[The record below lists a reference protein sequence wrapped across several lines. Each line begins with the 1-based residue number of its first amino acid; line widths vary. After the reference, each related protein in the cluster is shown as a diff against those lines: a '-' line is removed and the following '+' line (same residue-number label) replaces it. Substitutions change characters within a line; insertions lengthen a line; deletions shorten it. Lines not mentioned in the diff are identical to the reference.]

1 MAERVRGTIKWFNP
15 EKRYGFIQRTDGLSD
30 VFVHMSDF
38 RSQADA
44 HWVRE
49 RVAVEFEVVQA
60 PKGPRAV
67 DVVMPAQ

>member
-1 MAERVRGTIKWFNP
+1 MTERVRGTIKWFNP
-15 EKRYGFIQRTDGLSD
+15 EKRYGFIRRIDGLSD

-44 HWVRE
+44 YWVRE
-49 RVAVEFEVVQA
+49 GVAVEFEVVQA